1 MSEKRTRLVAG
12 LGNPGEEYSQ
22 TRHNAGFLVIDELA
36 GHIGVDVGRQK
47 FDALYGR
54 GAIDGVD
61 IILAKPMAYMNR
73 SGPPVQRIASY
84 FRISFGDILVIQDD
98 IDLKFGRIKIQQK
111 GGHGGHK
118 GIRSIMDAIGGNE
131 FARIRIGIGRP
142 DTGRNVTGH
151 VLGGFSRDETQA
163 MDRIITT
170 AREAVVTVLCSG
182 IREGM
187 NRFNDRRT
195 SILS

>member
-1 MSEKRTRLVAG
+1 MSEKRTRLVVG
-12 LGNPGEEYSQ
+12 LGNPGEEYSG

-36 GHIGVDVGRQK
+36 GHMGVDVGRQK
-47 FDALYGR
+47 FEALYGR

-61 IILAKPMAYMNR
+61 IIMAKPMAYMNR

-142 DTGRNVTGH
+142 DTGKNVTGH
-151 VLGGFSRDETQA
+151 VLGGFSSDETKA

-182 IREGM
+182 IRKGM